1 MTTFVLMKKSA
12 NDFCSILTTFV
23 PPGTKVV
30 GPFLCSEN
38 YAVKKPPIK
47 NQFKA
52 LCCGPTF
59 FLVLQKG
66 FLFLK
71 KEQFPNIKKQ
81 KLGTFYS
88 LFFLP
93 EKNRTA

>member
-1 MTTFVLMKKSA
+1 MHHQTRTTIYAAKMMLLEKSA
-12 NDFCSILTTFV
+12 QNNHSTH
-23 PPGTKVV
+23 
-30 GPFLCSEN
+30 
-38 YAVKKPPIK
+38 YAVDP
-47 NQFKA
+47 
-52 LCCGPTF
+52 LF

-71 KEQFPNIKKQ
+71 NGQFPNIKNE

-93 EKNRTA
+93 EKFLTA

>member
-1 MTTFVLMKKSA
+1 ML
-12 NDFCSILTTFV
+12 
-23 PPGTKVV
+23 
-30 GPFLCSEN
+30 SEN
-38 YAVKKPPIK
+38 TLCKNRSKHYAVDP
-47 NQFKA
+47 
-52 LCCGPTF
+52 LF

-71 KEQFPNIKKQ
+71 NGQFPNIKNE

-93 EKNRTA
+93 EKFLTA